1 VVSRRFT
8 FAVPG
13 DLSTPTGGYAYDR
26 RMIAELRAY
35 GWHADVLDLGSDFPQ
50 PSPHTRER
58 ALAVLAAVE
67 KGQPIVIDGLALGVL
82 PDAAASLRQT
92 HPLIDLVHHPLALES
107 GLTEVE
113 AAALQTSERAALA
126 NVRHVIVTSANTAR
140 LLTADYDVPPDRLT
154 VALPGVDRVQNPSRR
169 PNGPV
174 RLLSV
179 GSIVP
184 RKGHD
189 VLIAALS
196 TLADLPWQLTIV
208 GDARSPEAAAQ
219 LNAGIATARLQ
230 QHVQLVGAVSAERLA
245 DFYADADVF
254 VLASRFEGYG
264 MAFAEAVAAGLPV
277 IGTTAGAIPEAVPA
291 AAGLLVPPD
300 DVAALAGALIT
311 LLKDKK
317 ERQRLSQG
325 ARAAASNLPTW
336 QAAGQTFARVLE
348 SVA

>member
-1 VVSRRFT
+1 
-8 FAVPG
+8 
-13 DLSTPTGGYAYDR
+13 
-26 RMIAELRAY
+26 
-35 GWHADVLDLGSDFPQ
+35 
-50 PSPHTRER
+50 
-58 ALAVLAAVE
+58 
-67 KGQPIVIDGLALGVL
+67 
-82 PDAAASLRQT
+82 
-92 HPLIDLVHHPLALES
+92 VHHPLALENGVS
-107 GLTEVE
+107 EAE
-113 AAALQTSERAALA
+113 AASLQSKERAALA

-154 VALPGVDRVQNPSRR
+154 VALPGVDRVQKPGRR
-169 PNGPV
+169 TDGPL

-196 TLADLPWQLTIV
+196 RLADLPWQLTIV

-219 LNAGIATARLQ
+219 LNAAIATARVQ
-230 QHVQLVGAVSAERLA
+230 QRVQLVGAVSAERLA
-245 DFYADADVF
+245 HFYADADVF

-291 AAGLLVPPD
+291 GAGLLVPPGD
-300 DVAALAGALIT
+300 IAALAGALMTIIT
-311 LLKDKK
+311 DEKK
-317 ERQRLSQG
+317 RQRLSQG